1 MRHITRT
8 HGVNVSWLH
17 DLYAKGMFQMM
28 YTRTESQCAD
38 IFTKTFRDAAKWSE
52 AVRMIGAAPPG
63 SAVHPP
69 PTPGRRPDPP
79 AKAESPT
86 RPDAKGG
93 ALAVDRP
100 VDL

>member
-17 DLYAKGMFQMM
+17 DLYTKGMFQMM

-38 IFTKTFRDAAKWSE
+38 IFAKTFRDAAKWSE
-52 AVRMIGAAPPG
+52 AVRMIGVAPPEA
-63 SAVHPP
+63 AVEPP

-86 RPDAKGG
+86 RPAAKGG
-93 ALAVDRP
+93 APAVDS
-100 VDL
+100 

>member
-17 DLYAKGMFQMM
+17 DLYTKGTFEMM

-38 IFTKTFRDAAKWSE
+38 IFTKTFRDAHKWSE
-52 AVRMIGAAPPG
+52 AVRMIGVAPPG
-63 SAVHPP
+63 SEVTPP

-79 AKAESPT
+79 Q
-86 RPDAKGG
+86 KGPG
-93 ALAVDRP
+93 GEQTE
-100 VDL
+100 